1 MNLKALINQKNIIC
15 NISVDSKKRLV
26 EFLANRLSMN
36 NVGVLEDDVIK
47 SIYDRERIGNTY
59 IGKKIYMPH
68 CRVDSLQSTKIIIC
82 TLKKDFYDYRAK
94 ENINFVVAVFFPNKI
109 VDIHYELLKEL
120 ASFLKKP
127 LMQDKLK
134 DVLTSESLYKFIIE
148 NS

>member
-1 MNLKALINQKNIIC
+1 MNLKALINKKNIVC
-15 NISVDSKKRLV
+15 NINIDSKKRLV
-26 EFLANRLSMN
+26 EFIANRLSIYN
-36 NVGVLEDDVIK
+36 SAVCEDDVIK
-47 SIYDRERIGNTY
+47 GIYDRERIGNTY

-109 VDIHYELLKEL
+109 VDVHYELLKEL
-120 ASFLKKP
+120 TSFLKKT
-127 LMQDKLK
+127 LMQDMLK
-134 DVLTSESLYKFIIE
+134 ASFTSETLYQFIME